1 MMNSVNLTG
10 RLTSGPEL
18 RYSQNGTA
26 YANATLAVQ
35 RSFTNQQGERE
46 SDFIRITA
54 SGKRAE
60 TFANYCHKGSLIGVT
75 GEIRTGSYEKNGQKV
90 YTTDVN
96 LNQLTFLE
104 NKNSQT
110 SNQQSSN
117 QHANQ
122 QQTDPFKGNGNQID
136 ITDDD
141 LPF

>member
-10 RLTSGPEL
+10 RLTSDLEL

-26 YANATLAVQ
+26 YTNATLAVQ
-35 RSFTNQQGERE
+35 RNFTNQQGERE

-60 TFANYCHKGSLIGVT
+60 TLANYCHKGSLIGVT

-104 NKNSQT
+104 SKNGQT
-110 SNQQSSN
+110 SNQQPSRQN
-117 QHANQ
+117 TNQ
-122 QQTDPFKGNGNQID
+122 QQADPFKGNDQID
-136 ITDDD
+136 VTDDD